1 MKQRDEAQL
10 QANEKDRQLSELR
23 REVNNVI
30 GKKCFKLLIWRNLWK
45 FLCFLIDKKKR
56 LEHELERLK
65 QHLVQ
70 VEETYTQEALEAE
83 ERERELRKKL
93 QVIWRNFWWKK
104 NWNWDFFFIQVTE
117 EALRL
122 ASTQQSN
129 TTKVATIHLQKL
141 EAQVTDL
148 SRERDQLAEKN
159 ARISHEYTLQA
170 KAMNNLNSALEGFQ
184 SQKDNELKWAEKDF
198 EEK

>member
-30 GKKCFKLLIWRNLWK
+30 GKKCMLQFLIWRNILP
-45 FLCFLIDKKKR
+45 FLSFLTDKKKR

-93 QVIWRNFWWKK
+93 QVIWRIF
-104 NWNWDFFFIQVTE
+104 
-117 EALRL
+117 
-122 ASTQQSN
+122 
-129 TTKVATIHLQKL
+129 
-141 EAQVTDL
+141 
-148 SRERDQLAEKN
+148 
-159 ARISHEYTLQA
+159 Y
-170 KAMNNLNSALEGFQ
+170 M
-184 SQKDNELKWAEKDF
+184 
-198 EEK
+198 

>member
-30 GKKCFKLLIWRNLWK
+30 
-45 FLCFLIDKKKR
+45 DKKKR

-70 VEETYTQEALEAE
+70 VEEGYTNEALASE

-93 QVIWRNFWWKK
+93 QVK
-104 NWNWDFFFIQVTE
+104 
-117 EALRL
+117 
-122 ASTQQSN
+122 
-129 TTKVATIHLQKL
+129 
-141 EAQVTDL
+141 
-148 SRERDQLAEKN
+148 
-159 ARISHEYTLQA
+159 QA
-170 KAMNNLNSALEGFQ
+170 NYLYMR
-184 SQKDNELKWAEKDF
+184 
-198 EEK
+198 

>member
-30 GKKCFKLLIWRNLWK
+30 GKNASIFDLTIFFFFSKT
-45 FLCFLIDKKKR
+45 FLCLLTDKKKR

-93 QVIWRNFWWKK
+93 QVI
-104 NWNWDFFFIQVTE
+104 
-117 EALRL
+117 
-122 ASTQQSN
+122 
-129 TTKVATIHLQKL
+129 
-141 EAQVTDL
+141 
-148 SRERDQLAEKN
+148 
-159 ARISHEYTLQA
+159 
-170 KAMNNLNSALEGFQ
+170 
-184 SQKDNELKWAEKDF
+184 
-198 EEK
+198 